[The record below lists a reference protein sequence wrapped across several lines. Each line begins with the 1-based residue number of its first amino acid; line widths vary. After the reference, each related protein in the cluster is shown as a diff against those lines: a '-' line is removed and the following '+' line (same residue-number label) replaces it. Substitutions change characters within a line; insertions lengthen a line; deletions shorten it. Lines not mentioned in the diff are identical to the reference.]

1 MLKQTE
7 DNYKELGDLELSPG
21 SAIKQPC
28 NTWASMQFLWPPLS
42 NKGPGLNQI
51 FPNLANNQFFTG
63 GGGFFPSK
71 ICVVRTMCQALCE
84 VLHNYFI

>member
-7 DNYKELGDLELSPG
+7 DLELSPG

-63 GGGFFPSK
+63 GGFFPSK